1 MLTVATTGEGGHRP
15 VRATFPR
22 SARILKPADFT
33 KVFKKNASSQD
44 AFFRV
49 IARPSEGGSARLG
62 MAVSKKVHKSAVV
75 RNRIKRVIRE
85 SFRSWRAG
93 QEDCLDMGLDIVVLA
108 RPASAK
114 AENQQLS
121 DALSA
126 HWNRVGKAVNHKFT
140 RTQA

>member
-1 MLTVATTGEGGHRP
+1 MVTVATTGESGHRP

-33 KVFKKNASSQD
+33 QVFKKNASSQD

-49 IARPSEGGSARLG
+49 IARPSDGGTARLG

-75 RNRIKRVIRE
+75 RNRIKRVVRE
-85 SFRSWRAG
+85 SFRTWRAG
-93 QEDCLDMGLDIVVLA
+93 QEDSPDNRLDIVVLA
-108 RPASAK
+108 RPASAR
-114 AENQQLS
+114 AENQQIS
-121 DALSA
+121 DSMSA
-126 HWNRVGKAVNHKFT
+126 HWNRIGKAVNHKFT

>member
-1 MLTVATTGEGGHRP
+1 MLTVATTGESRHRP

-33 KVFKKNASSQD
+33 EVFKKNASSQD

-49 IARPSEGGSARLG
+49 IARPSDGGTARLG

-75 RNRIKRVIRE
+75 RNRIKRLVRE

-93 QEDCLDMGLDIVVLA
+93 QEHSLDNRLDIVVLA

-121 DALSA
+121 DALTV
-126 HWNRVGKAVNHKFT
+126 HWKRIGKAVNHKFT